1 MTFRPILKP
10 KVRQLYALAHAI
22 RKRTDK
28 KAVVKAWFERAK
40 ALLDAG
46 RK

>member
-1 MTFRPILKP
+1 MTYRSILKP

-22 RKRTDK
+22 RIRADK
-28 KAVVKAWFERAK
+28 KTVVKAWFERAK